1 MRISVCVLLVL
12 LLPACANQVSCALVP
27 LSRMPLESAGH
38 LMFVPAR
45 INGHRLRLL
54 VDTGSERTTL
64 TEAAAAR
71 LGLPYTVQYVTR
83 TIGVAG
89 MSASRDL
96 AVPGIDLGG
105 AHFPVDRVAVGRFA
119 LDRFSGPRIDG
130 LLGADILLA
139 FDMDIDLPAH
149 QLTLYRVRGCP
160 DALPPWRQPAME
172 ITGLG
177 RTRDLMVVPVD
188 LDGQRGTA
196 ILDTGAQLDVVR
208 ASFARRT
215 GLSPHKMHSD
225 PLIRLYGAS
234 PGMMRVPLHRFHELR
249 IGSVTIHRPQ
259 IEVVPDDAL
268 EADALLGE
276 DFLSDRRGWL
286 SLATDHLFVS
296 GPKVANR
303 PRRDR

>member
-1 MRISVCVLLVL
+1 
-12 LLPACANQVSCALVP
+12 
-27 LSRMPLESAGH
+27 
-38 LMFVPAR
+38 MFVPAR
-45 INGHRLRLL
+45 INGRRLRLL

-64 TEAAAAR
+64 TAAAAAR

-83 TIGVAG
+83 TFGVAG

-105 AHFPVDRVAVGRFA
+105 VHFPVDRVAVGHFA

-149 QLTLYRVRGCP
+149 QLTLYRVRRCP
-160 DALPPWRQPAME
+160 NARPPWRQPAME

-177 RTRDLMVVPVD
+177 RSRDLMLVPVY
-188 LDGQRGTA
+188 LDGHLGTA

-208 ASFARRT
+208 ASFARRA
-215 GLSPHKMHSD
+215 GLSPGKMRSD

-234 PGMMRVPLHRFHELR
+234 PGMIRVPLHRFHELR
-249 IGSVTIHRPQ
+249 VGPIAIHRPQ
-259 IEVVPDDAL
+259 IEVVPDDSL
-268 EADALLGE
+268 QADALLGG
-276 DFLSDRRGWL
+276 DFLHDRRGWL
-286 SLATDHLFVS
+286 SFATAHLFVS
-296 GPKVANR
+296 GPKAPNR
-303 PRRDR
+303 PRGIR

>member
-1 MRISVCVLLVL
+1 
-12 LLPACANQVSCALVP
+12 
-27 LSRMPLESAGH
+27 MPLESANN

-45 INGHRLRLL
+45 INGHRVRLL

-64 TEAAAAR
+64 TEAAATR
-71 LGLPYTVQYVTR
+71 LRLPRVVQYVTR
-83 TIGVAG
+83 TFGVAG

-149 QLTLYRVRGCP
+149 QLTLYQVRDRP
-160 DALPPWRQPAME
+160 DARPPWRQPAME

-177 RTRDLMVVPVD
+177 RSRDLMVVAFD
-188 LDGQRGTA
+188 LDGEQGTA

-215 GLSPHKMHSD
+215 GLSPAKMRSD

-234 PGMMRVPLHRFHELR
+234 PGMIRAPLHRFHELR
-249 IGSVTIHRPQ
+249 VGPVAIHRPQ

-276 DFLSDRRGWL
+276 EFLRGQRGWL
-286 SLATDHLFVS
+286 SIATDHLFVS
-296 GPKVANR
+296 GPKTANR
-303 PRRDR
+303 LRRVR